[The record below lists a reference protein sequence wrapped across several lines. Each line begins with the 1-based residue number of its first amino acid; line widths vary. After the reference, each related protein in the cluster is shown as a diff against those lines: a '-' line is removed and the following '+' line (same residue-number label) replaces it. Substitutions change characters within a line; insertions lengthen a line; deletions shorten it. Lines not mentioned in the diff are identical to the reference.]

1 MKEVYILEHASA
13 HEESLTNQGKQEC
26 LALKQRVPQFNIV
39 ISSREEANQVTAK
52 TITGKKPIVD
62 SRAGGLKTLNWWEKK
77 AAKPPTIFLPGQYG
91 GVQHT
96 ELYRKP
102 SQEAGEKLIELVKE
116 ILKKLPKDGKALI
129 ISHNRNMIAAEAII
143 HKERLVAQDHTF
155 HGLQGFMID
164 EQFEFHPIEVFP

>member
-13 HEESLTNQGKQEC
+13 SEESLTNQGKQEC

-52 TITGKKPIVD
+52 TITGKKPIID
-62 SRAGGLKTLNWWEKK
+62 SRAGDLKTLNWGEKK
-77 AAKPPTIFLPGQYG
+77 KSEAPTISLPGQYG

-96 ELYRKP
+96 DLYRKP
-102 SQEAGEKLIELVKE
+102 SQEAGEKLIALVKE
-116 ILKKLPKDGKALI
+116 VIKKLPKDGKALI

-155 HGLQGFMID
+155 HGLQGYMID
-164 EQFEFHPIEVFP
+164 EELNFHSFEVFP